1 MALSQKLWTGSGS
14 ETLLTRF
21 RIKIEKEEGISL
33 PDYESFH
40 DWSVSNL
47 EKFWSYWAKESGLI
61 FHKEPAAVLQR
72 SVRFWESKWFLGAE
86 LNFAENLLEKGK
98 PNDIAILYLGED
110 GKKETFTYSELKIEV
125 SKLASYL
132 RTLGVSKGDRVC
144 GLVPNSP
151 VSTIGMLATASLGAV
166 WSSASPDFGTK
177 GVLDRFEQIEPK
189 VLLTVDG
196 YFFKGKKISILDKV
210 KEVSERLSSAS
221 ENKNY
226 KATIVFSFT
235 GDDFMLDGISHP
247 IRYEDLPAD
256 HISRLKYESISFQ
269 DPVYIMFSSG
279 TTGLPK
285 CIVQG
290 AGVLL
295 NHTKE
300 LALHADLHA
309 GEKLFYYTTCGWMM
323 WNWSQSAL
331 ALGATLCQYDGN
343 PFHPDWKTLWRF
355 AEEEGIQVFGTS
367 AKYLSVME
375 QDGAEPV
382 LEFPLMKLRTILS
395 TGSPLYSSGFRYVYS
410 KIKKDVQLA
419 SISGGTD
426 LNGCFALGNPDLP
439 VFEGEIQ
446 SRGLG
451 MDVRV
456 FNEDGNALE
465 KEKGELVCKSP
476 FPSMPLFFWN
486 DKDGSKYRSAYFSRF
501 ENIWCHGDFAEL
513 TQNKGMIIYGRSD
526 ATLNPGGVRIGTAD
540 IYSVVETFAEVQDS
554 VIIGQEYKEDVR
566 IVLFLKMKEAGKL
579 EDGLKSRLKD
589 AIRSQTS
596 PRHVPALIL
605 EVKDIPY
612 TVNGKKVEIAVRQT
626 VQGEIVKNTSALA
639 NPESLEYFKN
649 IADLQ

>member
-1 MALSQKLWTGSGS
+1 MALSRKLWTASGP
-14 ETLLTRF
+14 ETLLTKF
-21 RIKIEKEEGISL
+21 RIKIEKEEGVSL
-33 PDYESFH
+33 PDYDSFHHWSIVHLESF
-40 DWSVSNL
+40 WSL
-47 EKFWSYWAKESGLI
+47 WAKESGFI
-61 FHKEPAAVLQR
+61 FHKAPDRILQR
-72 SVRFWESKWFLGAE
+72 SDKFWESKWFVGAE

-98 PNDIAILYLGED
+98 PEDIAILYLGED
-110 GKKETFTYSELKIEV
+110 GKKETFTYSQLKSEV
-125 SKLASYL
+125 FKLASYFK
-132 RTLGVSKGDRVC
+132 TLGVSKGDRVC
-144 GLVPNSP
+144 GLVPNAP
-151 VSTIGMLATASLGAV
+151 VSTIGMLATTSLGAI
-166 WSSASPDFGTK
+166 WSSASPDFGAK
-177 GVLDRFEQIEPK
+177 GILDRFEQIQPK
-189 VLLTVDG
+189 VLFAVDG

-210 KEVSERLSSAS
+210 GEVSAKLASFADYKSTILS
-221 ENKNY
+221 
-226 KATIVFSFT
+226 SFT
-235 GDDFMLDGISHP
+235 GDSFLLDGITKP
-247 IRYEDLPAD
+247 IRYDDLPKEENA
-256 HISRLKYESISFQ
+256 KPNYESISFQ

-300 LALHADLHA
+300 LALHANLHA

-355 AEEEGIQVFGTS
+355 AEEEEIQVFGTS

-375 QDGAEPV
+375 QDGVEPIG
-382 LEFPLMKLRTILS
+382 EFPLSKLKTILS
-395 TGSPLYSSGFRYVYS
+395 TGSPLYPSGFRYVYS

-451 MDVRV
+451 MDVKV
-456 FNEDGNALE
+456 FNENGQPVE
-465 KEKGELVCKSP
+465 KEKGELVCESP

-486 DKDGSKYRSAYFSRF
+486 DKDGSKYQSAYFSRF

-513 TQNKGMIIYGRSD
+513 TENKGMIIYGRSD

-540 IYSVVETFAEVQDS
+540 IYSVVETFSEIQDS

-566 IVLFLKMKEAGKL
+566 IVLFLKMKEGRKL
-579 EDGLKSRLKD
+579 EDELKSRLKD
-589 AIRSQTS
+589 AIRSETS

-626 VQGEIVKNTSALA
+626 VQGETVKNSNALA
-639 NPESLEYFKN
+639 NPESLSYFKD
-649 IADLQ
+649 IPELK

>member
-1 MALSQKLWTGSGS
+1 MALSRKLWTASGP
-14 ETLLTRF
+14 ETLLTKF
-21 RIKIEKEEGISL
+21 RIKIEKEERVSL
-33 PDYESFH
+33 PDYDSFH
-40 DWSVSNL
+40 HWSISNL
-47 EKFWSYWAKESGLI
+47 ESFWSHWAKESGFI
-61 FHKEPAAVLQR
+61 FHKEPDHVLKR
-72 SVRFWESKWFLGAE
+72 SEKFWESKWFEGAE

-98 PNDIAILYLGED
+98 QEDIAILYLGED
-110 GKKETFTYSELKIEV
+110 GKKETLTYYRLKTEV
-125 SKLASYL
+125 LKLASYFK
-132 RTLGVSKGDRVC
+132 TLGVSKGDRVC
-144 GLVPNSP
+144 GLVPNAP
-151 VSTIGMLATASLGAV
+151 VSTIGMLAATSLGAI
-166 WSSASPDFGTK
+166 WSSASPDFGAK
-177 GVLDRFEQIEPK
+177 GILDRFEQIQPK
-189 VLLTVDG
+189 VLLAVDG

-210 KEVSERLSSAS
+210 GEVSEKLAS
-221 ENKNY
+221 FTDY
-226 KATIVFSFT
+226 KATVLFPFTSSSFL
-235 GDDFMLDGISHP
+235 LDGVAKP
-247 IRYEDLPAD
+247 IRYDDLPEEKNAK
-256 HISRLKYESISFQ
+256 LKYESISFQ

-300 LALHADLHA
+300 LALHANLHA

-323 WNWSQSAL
+323 WNWSQSIL

-343 PFHPDWKTLWRF
+343 PFHPDWKTLWHF
-355 AEEEGIQVFGTS
+355 AEEEGIHVFGTS

-375 QDGAEPV
+375 QDGVEPMN
-382 LEFPLMKLRTILS
+382 EFSLAKLRTILS
-395 TGSPLYSSGFRYVYS
+395 TGSPLYPSGFRYVYS

-451 MDVRV
+451 MDVKV
-456 FNEDGNALE
+456 FDEDGKPVE
-465 KEKGELVCKSP
+465 KEKGELVCESP

-486 DKDGSKYRSAYFSRF
+486 DKDGSKYQAAYFSRF

-513 TQNKGMIIYGRSD
+513 TENKGMIIYGRSD

-540 IYSVVETFAEVQDS
+540 IYSVVETFPEVQDS

-566 IVLFLKMKEAGKL
+566 IVLFLKMKEGRNL
-579 EDGLKSRLKD
+579 EEGLKSRLKD
-589 AIRSQTS
+589 AIRSETS

-626 VQGEIVKNTSALA
+626 VQGETVKNSNALA
-639 NPESLEYFKN
+639 NPESLLYFKD
-649 IADLQ
+649 IPELR